1 MKKMYKILILWI
13 TLVWLIIP
21 MTSFAWIVNLPD
33 VLDNNSTI
41 SWANWTSDDLSSTVE
56 SVGVR
61 ILSTAKYIFS
71 WILLIIIV
79 YAGALMITSMWN
91 DEENLSKWKRILRY
105 SVIWIFFINMPWTI
119 YNAIKWDR
127 TTVSWWISSSWWNN
141 ISSSD
146 QSLFINTDVFVAT
159 INNTVIRFIKIGLVG
174 LAVMVIILAWI
185 KIMTSRWRED
195 KVTEA
200 KSKILWSIIW
210 LIFVWFIDI
219 WQRFVYKWE
228 VEVWTDIFKT
238 IANLAL
244 FLAAPTAI
252 FFLCLA
258 WYYYIT
264 AAWDEEKTKKWKN
277 IIINVVIAIV
287 ILLVSCIFLYD
298 LITL

>member
-1 MKKMYKILILWI
+1 
-13 TLVWLIIP
+13 
-21 MTSFAWIVNLPD
+21 
-33 VLDNNSTI
+33 
-41 SWANWTSDDLSSTVE
+41 
-56 SVGVR
+56 
-61 ILSTAKYIFS
+61 
-71 WILLIIIV
+71 
-79 YAGALMITSMWN
+79 
-91 DEENLSKWKRILRY
+91 
-105 SVIWIFFINMPWTI
+105 MPWTI

-298 LITL
+298 LIAL